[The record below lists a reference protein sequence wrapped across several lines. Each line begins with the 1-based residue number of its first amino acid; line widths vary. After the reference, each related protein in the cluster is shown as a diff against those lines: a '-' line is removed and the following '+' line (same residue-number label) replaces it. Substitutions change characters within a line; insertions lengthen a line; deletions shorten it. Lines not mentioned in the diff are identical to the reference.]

1 VSGAPLGWLGI
12 VRLGLVQAALGSV
25 VVLATS
31 TMNRVMVVEIA
42 LPAIV
47 PGLLVALHYA
57 VQVLRPRLGYGSDQG
72 GRRSPWILGGMAVLA
87 AGGVVAAL
95 ATAWMTTDRPAGIAL
110 AVVGFGLIGVGVG
123 AAGTTLLVLLAKQV
137 APGRQAAAASIVWI
151 MMIAGF
157 GLTAG
162 LAGRFLD
169 PFSPA
174 RLVAVT
180 TVVSAASLV
189 ITLLALWGLERT
201 GSAAA
206 GPAPARPAAA
216 SSFREALAQVWAEP
230 QARAFALFVFISM
243 LAYSAQELILEPYA
257 GAVFGLTPG
266 QSTSLTGLQHGGAL
280 VGMLLVALV
289 GSFGGRR
296 LGSLRHWARGGCLAS
311 ALALLGLALAGPVGP
326 AWPLRANVLLLG
338 IANGAFAVAAIGSMM
353 GLVTA
358 GRESREG
365 VRMGVWG
372 AAQGLAFGAGGLL
385 ATAASDLARGLLG
398 SAATAYA
405 AVFVAEALL
414 FLIAAGQAAR
424 VFQGGARPAPAMSVA
439 EPVAAQ
445 GGTR

>member
-1 VSGAPLGWLGI
+1 MSGTPLGWLGI
-12 VRLGLVQAALGSV
+12 LRLGLVQAALGSV

-47 PGLLVALHYA
+47 PGLLVTLHYA

-72 GRRSPWILGGMAVLA
+72 GRRTPWILGGMAVLA

-95 ATAWMTTDRPAGIAL
+95 ATAWMSTERAAGVAL
-110 AVVGFGLIGVGVG
+110 AVVGFGMIGVGVG

-137 APGRQAAAASIVWI
+137 APGRRAAAASIVWI

-174 RLVAVT
+174 RLVAVAA
-180 TVVSAASLV
+180 VVSAVALV
-189 ITLLALWGLERT
+189 ITLLALWGMERT
-201 GSAAA
+201 GPAAA
-206 GPAPARPAAA
+206 GTPARAAA
-216 SSFREALAQVWAEP
+216 AGSFREALAQVWAEP
-230 QARAFALFVFISM
+230 QARAFAIFVFISM

-266 QSTSLTGLQHGGAL
+266 QSAGLTGLQHGGAL

-289 GSFGGRR
+289 GSFGGGRF
-296 LGSLRHWARGGCLAS
+296 GALRHWAKGGCLAS
-311 ALALLGLALAGPVGP
+311 ALGLLGLALAGSVGP
-326 AWPLRANVLLLG
+326 VWPLRTNVLLLG
-338 IANGAFAVAAIGSMM
+338 VANGAFAVAAIGSMM
-353 GLVTA
+353 GLVSA

-365 VRMGVWG
+365 VRMGIWG
-372 AAQGLAFGAGGLL
+372 AAQGVAFGLGGLL
-385 ATAASDLARGLLG
+385 ATAASDLAHGVLG
-398 SAATAYA
+398 SPAAAYA
-405 AVFVAEALL
+405 AVFVGEAVL
-414 FLIAAGQAAR
+414 FLIAAGQATR
-424 VFQGGARPAPAMSVA
+424 VFHGAAPSAPALAMA
-439 EPVAAQ
+439 ERAAAQ
-445 GGTR
+445 GGVR